1 MADEG
6 RATDSLKSATAAAVR
21 ALARVRALEVSFS
34 AAEMPDRMSR
44 ADVHGTRLPVPELVP
59 SAENLAALRGAA
71 DFRALFVRHHDP
83 AAHRRILSTYAQGN
97 PLGKAALDT
106 LEQVRCA
113 ALGGREMA
121 GVAANV
127 GALLD
132 RKCVRIGY
140 DRAQEFS
147 DDSLADAL
155 GILAWAQVLGTAP
168 PRGAENLLA
177 RWRPAID
184 AALSSGDLAA
194 LGQSLADQKAYA
206 RAARRVLSQL
216 GILSA
221 EGGDGES
228 DGQQDASPDG
238 GNPGEGEDG
247 EAKSETS
254 RRKSEEGEGEDSSDS
269 QDDLEGAQS
278 GQDADDGQAVQ
289 DGALSEGDSPG
300 GPLFRRL
307 DEEGAGQGAAYRV
320 YTTRFDEIVRAEDL
334 SDSMELARLRG
345 QLDSLVAAWAGTV
358 TRLANRLQRKLMARQ
373 TRSWRFDQ
381 EEGTLDA
388 ARLARIVANPTVPLT
403 YKQEKE
409 TEFRDTVVTLLIDNS
424 GSMRGRPI
432 AFAAMTTDILA
443 RTLERCGVKV
453 EILGFTTKAWKGGKS
468 REAWLAG
475 GRPENPGRLND
486 LRHIIYKAADS
497 PWRRTHKNLGLMLK
511 EGILKENIDGE
522 ALVWAWNRLAR
533 RPEKRK
539 ILMVI
544 SDGAPVDDSTLASN
558 AGNILERDLH
568 NVIEWIEARR
578 DVELTAIGIGHDV
591 GRYYRKAMTIADA
604 GELGRA
610 LTARLEELFSENLVR
625 RRHRQGSASV

>member
-1 MADEG
+1 MTEND
-6 RATDSLKSATAAAVR
+6 ATDSLKSATAAAVR

-34 AAEMPDRMSR
+34 AAETADKISR
-44 ADVHGTRLPVPELVP
+44 ADAKSARLPVPDHAP
-59 SAENLAALRGAA
+59 SPESLAVLRGAA

-83 AAHRRILSTYAQGN
+83 AAHRRALSAFAAGN
-97 PLGKAALDT
+97 PQGRAALDA

-113 ALGGREMA
+113 ALGGNEMA
-121 GVAANV
+121 GTAANIA
-127 GALLD
+127 ALFE
-132 RKCVRIGY
+132 RKCARIGY
-140 DRAQEFS
+140 DSAQDFAE
-147 DDSLADAL
+147 DSLTDAL
-155 GILAWAQVLGTAP
+155 GLLAWSLASGLPP
-168 PRGAENLLA
+168 PRAAAGLLA
-177 RWRPAID
+177 RWLPDIEKSLPA
-184 AALSSGDLAA
+184 AELAA
-194 LGQSLADQKAYA
+194 LRETLSDQKAYA
-206 RAARRVLSQL
+206 RAARRVLGRL
-216 GILSA
+216 GILPDESGDGAEDGEADNAPDGGTSGGEDSA
-221 EGGDGES
+221 EGESSETSKRRSEAGESGEDGDTQDEIDSAQAGEDGES
-228 DGQQDASPDG
+228 DDQ
-238 GNPGEGEDG
+238 
-247 EAKSETS
+247 T
-254 RRKSEEGEGEDSSDS
+254 
-269 QDDLEGAQS
+269 AQGS
-278 GQDADDGQAVQ
+278 
-289 DGALSEGDSPG
+289 LSEGEAPG

-307 DEEGAGQGAAYRV
+307 DEAHASGAAYRV
-320 YTTRFDEIVRAEDL
+320 YTTQFDEIVRAEDL

-345 QLDSLVAAWAGTV
+345 QLDSLVAAHAGTV
-358 TRLANRLQRKLMARQ
+358 TRLANRLQRKLMAQQ

-409 TEFRDTVVTLLIDNS
+409 TEFRDTIVTLLIDNS

-432 AFAAMTTDILA
+432 AIAAMTTDILA

-468 REAWLAG
+468 RDAWLSG

-486 LRHIIYKAADS
+486 LRHIIYKGADA

-522 ALVWAWNRLAR
+522 ALVWAWNRIAR
-533 RPEKRK
+533 RPERRR

-568 NVIEWIEARR
+568 NVIGWIEARR

-591 GRYYRKAMTIADA
+591 GRYYKKAITIADVA
-604 GELGRA
+604 ELGRA
-610 LTARLEELFSENLVR
+610 LTGRLEELFSV
-625 RRHRQGSASV
+625 